1 MKRKCPKTW
10 DRNIQ
15 KSLKCKKMRML
26 DLFSGIGG
34 FSLAAE
40 WCWGKE
46 LEIVY
51 MVENDIYC
59 QRVLKKQ
66 FPDTPIYS
74 DIRDF
79 KCGTFNG
86 IDLITGG
93 FPCQDISI
101 AGKGVGIEGERSGLW
116 TEFKRI
122 ISEVR
127 PKFALIENV
136 PILTNRGLD
145 RVLCN
150 LAEIGYDAE
159 WQCISASE
167 VGAWHKRER
176 IWIVAYPNKINT
188 DARCSEPYRQGN
200 EERIQRGGRSQY
212 FPESLDK
219 VVSDTECNAE
229 RSALWQEVDEGRSN
243 HKSCNRHSVGNELG
257 NGGKVVPNTKCKGF
271 NEKYFAQERQASR
284 HSGGFKVW
292 ATEPEL
298 GRVAHGI
305 PDRVDRLKSLGN
317 AIVPQV
323 AYIIMQ
329 QIKRVMDDE
338 FKNP

>member
-1 MKRKCPKTW
+1 
-10 DRNIQ
+10 
-15 KSLKCKKMRML
+15 MRML

-40 WCWGKE
+40 WTWGKE

-86 IDLITGG
+86 IDLVTGG

-176 IWIVAYPNKINT
+176 IWIVAYPTNSRTKRMYKRENL
-188 DARCSEPYRQGN
+188 SHKRQW
-200 EERIQRGGRSQY
+200 E
-212 FPESLDK
+212 F
-219 VVSDTECNAE
+219 
-229 RSALWQEVDEGRSN
+229 
-243 HKSCNRHSVGNELG
+243 
-257 NGGKVVPNTKCKGF
+257 
-271 NEKYFAQERQASR
+271 
-284 HSGGFKVW
+284 
-292 ATEPEL
+292 EPEL

-305 PDRVDRLKSLGN
+305 SDRVDRLKSLGN
-317 AIVPQV
+317 AIVPQN
-323 AYIIMQ
+323 AFIIMQ
-329 QIKRVMDDE
+329 QIKRLID
-338 FKNP
+338 

>member
-1 MKRKCPKTW
+1 MDYGRGNNVRHGMCDNITVFNAEKR
-10 DRNIQ
+10 Q
-15 KSLKCKKMRML
+15 MRML

-40 WCWGKE
+40 WCWRKE

-66 FPDTPIYS
+66 FPNTPIHS

-79 KCGTFNG
+79 KCDTISS

-116 TEFKRI
+116 SEFKRI

-127 PKFALIENV
+127 PRFALIENV
-136 PILTNRGLD
+136 PALTFRGLD
-145 RVLCN
+145 VVLSD

-176 IWIVAYPNKINT
+176 IWIVAYPTGGGLEEFPIRLNEIKKVYEEWTSNPLTAHTTAKRIYGLP
-188 DARCSEPYRQGN
+188 DIEIYRGN
-200 EERIQRGGRSQY
+200 
-212 FPESLDK
+212 
-219 VVSDTECNAE
+219 
-229 RSALWQEVDEGRSN
+229 
-243 HKSCNRHSVGNELG
+243 
-257 NGGKVVPNTKCKGF
+257 NGVPN
-271 NEKYFAQERQASR
+271 
-284 HSGGFKVW
+284 
-292 ATEPEL
+292 
-298 GRVAHGI
+298 
-305 PDRVDRLKSLGN
+305 RVDRLKSLGS
-317 AIVPQV
+317 AIVSQV

-329 QIKRVMDDE
+329 QIKRLID
-338 FKNP
+338 

>member
-1 MKRKCPKTW
+1 MKRKCPKIW

-46 LEIVY
+46 LEIVGF
-51 MVENDIYC
+51 VENDKHC

-66 FPDTPIYS
+66 FPNTPIHS

-79 KCGTFNG
+79 KCDTLNN

-101 AGKGVGIEGERSGLW
+101 AGKGVGIEGERSGFW

-127 PKFALIENV
+127 PGFALIENV
-136 PILTNRGLD
+136 PILTHRGLD
-145 RVLCN
+145 RVLCD

-159 WQCISASE
+159 WQSISASE

-176 IWIVAYPNKINT
+176 IWIVAYPNKIGSDT
-188 DARCSEPYRQGN
+188 RYTESYRQGN
-200 EERIQRGGRSQY
+200 EEGLQGRSRPQY

-219 VVSDTECNAE
+219 IIPDTT
-229 RSALWQEVDEGRSN
+229 
-243 HKSCNRHSVGNELG
+243 ELG
-257 NGGKVVPNTKCKGF
+257 CKQGTSQRRTVSEKIGRAAFDKRNTSSREKLPNTSD
-271 NEKYFAQERQASR
+271 ERLEGKITTGEFSR
-284 HSGGFKVW
+284 GQQGLPPECDWW
-292 ATEPEL
+292 AAEPEL

-317 AIVPQV
+317 AIVPQN
-323 AYIIMQ
+323 AFIIMQ
-329 QIKRVMDDE
+329 QIKRLID
-338 FKNP
+338 